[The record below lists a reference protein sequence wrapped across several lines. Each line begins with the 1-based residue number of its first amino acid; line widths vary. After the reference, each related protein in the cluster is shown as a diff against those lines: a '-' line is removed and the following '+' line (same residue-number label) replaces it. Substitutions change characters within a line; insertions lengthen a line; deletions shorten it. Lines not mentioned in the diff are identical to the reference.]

1 MKLAEVVRSYE
12 TDYIVNHKQE
22 MVMLYVP
29 FRCEAVDII
38 DRNVFMETYEAREA
52 EIMEKRKQYESN
64 IDIERVVE
72 ELRRMCDQF
81 DDEDPLGARN
91 QREEFVKSI
100 IQQGAV

>member
-1 MKLAEVVRSYE
+1 
-12 TDYIVNHKQE
+12 
-22 MVMLYVP
+22 MVTLYLP

-38 DRNVFMETYEAREA
+38 DRNAFMDTYDAREA
-52 EIMEKRKQYESN
+52 EMRKQYESN

-72 ELRRMCDQF
+72 ELRQMCQQF

-100 IQQGAV
+100 VPVSYTHLDVYKRQV